1 MKKLFLLSFVLI
13 LFSCKKESA
22 DERSFYMG
30 FSPWLYDNTLDAQ
43 NWVYNKV
50 NNYGDI
56 ISEHLEEGIPWP
68 EAYNNEPFSANY
80 VEEIQSR
87 LQLKNPNQKV
97 LLQISPLN
105 VGRNGMA
112 LYRGSDIN
120 MSLPSKWSHLALN
133 SDSIKTAYLN
143 YAKRMIEYFSPDYMI
158 LGVES
163 NLLIRNNIA
172 IWPQYVDLHK
182 YIYTELKKVYPNL
195 QLSVSLFCVPFFP
208 QWSSEDNL
216 EKQMAGLNDLNPYL
230 DFVSFSVHPFMSG
243 LLAEQFPSDYFK
255 NLFSITSKP
264 VAISESS
271 YPAQVWQ
278 TLSAPI
284 LTFNGSE
291 AKQANFLKQML
302 IELEMSNAK
311 FIIWFSVRD
320 YDALWNNL
328 LNKDPLALVWRDTGL
343 FDEYGN
349 QRSAFGVWEEY
360 YIK

>member
-1 MKKLFLLSFVLI
+1 
-13 LFSCKKESA
+13 
-22 DERSFYMG
+22 MG
-30 FSPWLYDNTLDAQ
+30 FSPWLYDNTIEAQ
-43 NWVYNKV
+43 SWVYKNI
-50 NNYGDI
+50 NQYGDI
-56 ISEHLEEGIPWP
+56 ISEHLEEGVPWP
-68 EAYNNEPFSANY
+68 EAYNNEPFNANY
-80 VEEIQSR
+80 IAEIQSR
-87 LQLKNPNQKV
+87 LQLKGSNQKV

-105 VGRNGMA
+105 IGRNGIA
-112 LYRGSDIN
+112 QYRGSSAN
-120 MSLPSKWSHLALN
+120 MALPLEWSKLALN
-133 SDSIKTAYLN
+133 DDSVKTAYLN
-143 YAKRMIEYFSPDYMI
+143 YAKKMIEYFSPDYMI

-163 NLLIRNNIA
+163 NLLIRNNYS

-182 YIYTELKKVYPNL
+182 YVYTELKKVYPNL

-255 NLFSITSKP
+255 NLFSITTKP
-264 VAISESS
+264 IAISESS

-278 TLSAPI
+278 TLSEPI

-291 AKQANFLKQML
+291 TKQANFLKLML
-302 IELEMSNAK
+302 DESEKANAK
-311 FIIWFSVRD
+311 FVIWFCVRD

-328 LNKDPLALVWRDTGL
+328 LNQDPLALVWRDTGL

-349 QRSAFGVWEEY
+349 QRNAFGLWKEY
-360 YIK
+360 YDK